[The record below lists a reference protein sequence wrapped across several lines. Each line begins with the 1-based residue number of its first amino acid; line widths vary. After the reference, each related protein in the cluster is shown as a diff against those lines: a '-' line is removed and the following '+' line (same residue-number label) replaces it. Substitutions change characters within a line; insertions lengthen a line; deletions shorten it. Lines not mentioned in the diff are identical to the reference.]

1 MIGNFVKQIL
11 ERSCFQ
17 NCNPSK
23 LLQSGRCLT
32 GVLLLVSGFRAT
44 FGGPL
49 LNVNHLL
56 CYRLCVS
63 FVQVID
69 CILNLYC
76 IDLYFSLYNCIF
88 LVIFSLR
95 NRNSFHFISSK
106 VSLVCN
112 KCQLLSKTFLML
124 GKPLLYLVMI
134 SFFLIVYQKLFA
146 IYIAYFGEMLFQYCL
161 FVSSCLKI
169 FFELG

>member
-32 GVLLLVSGFRAT
+32 RVLLLVSGFRAT

-56 CYRLCVS
+56 CYILCVS

-69 CILNLYC
+69 CILGLNC
-76 IDLYFSLYNCIF
+76 IDLYFSLCNCIF
-88 LVIFSLR
+88 GDIF
-95 NRNSFHFISSK
+95 IEK
-106 VSLVCN
+106 
-112 KCQLLSKTFLML
+112 
-124 GKPLLYLVMI
+124 
-134 SFFLIVYQKLFA
+134 
-146 IYIAYFGEMLFQYCL
+146 
-161 FVSSCLKI
+161 
-169 FFELG
+169 